1 MAKQLP
7 SIDTN
12 ADTFYSWIVK
22 TNGLVNLC
30 NTEVVTANNSAN
42 GAVTTGVGYVIGAF
56 GANTVVAT
64 ELRGGNTLSTGVLT
78 VTSNTVFSANTNRF
92 DSGVTV
98 GANSISVSTGSRAL
112 IANSASEVVVDTFP
126 AATYRSAKYVVS
138 ITDTF
143 YGEYQA
149 TELLLVHNG
158 NTTFTTEYATLSTS
172 SNLITF
178 RADISGGIV
187 RLVGSPQS
195 APLQI
200 NIARTVVAT

>member
-42 GAVTTGVGYVIGAF
+42 GATTTGVGYVIGTF
-56 GANTVVAT
+56 GANTVVAS
-64 ELRGGNTLSTGVLT
+64 ELRGGNTIANGVLT

-98 GANSISVSTGSRAL
+98 GANSISLSSGSRAL
-112 IANSASEVVVDTFP
+112 IANTSAEVVVDTFP
-126 AATYRSAKYVVS
+126 AANYRSGKYVIS

-143 YGEYQA
+143 YSEYQA
-149 TELLLVHNG
+149 TELLVIHNG
-158 NTTFTTEYATLSTS
+158 NTTFATEYATLSS
-172 SNLITF
+172 NSNLVTF
-178 RADISGGIV
+178 RADISAGIV
-187 RLVGSPQS
+187 RLVASPQS

-200 NIARTVVAT
+200 NIARTLIAS